1 MAALG
6 SRATLPS
13 AAERR
18 PEIHHVPW
26 PPHAHEVAFD
36 YEGLVRTAYIL
47 CAFGFAVLAGLL
59 IRRSIPANRA
69 FIPWLAIG
77 SWSSS
82 WSSSCS
88 GRTS

>member
-6 SRATLPS
+6 QPRTLS
-13 AAERR
+13 QRR
-18 PEIHHVPW
+18 QNGGLQYITFPGTR
-26 PPHAHEVAFD
+26 HAHEVAFD

-82 WSSSCS
+82 CS

>member
-6 SRATLPS
+6 QPRYASQ
-13 AAERR
+13 RR
-18 PEIHHVPW
+18 QNGGLRSITFPGTR
-26 PPHAHEVAFD
+26 HAHEVAFD
-36 YEGLVRTAYIL
+36 YEGLIRTAYIL

-82 WSSSCS
+82 CS

>member
-1 MAALG
+1 
-6 SRATLPS
+6 
-13 AAERR
+13 
-18 PEIHHVPW
+18 
-26 PPHAHEVAFD
+26 VAFD

-47 CAFGFAVLAGLL
+47 CAFRFAVLAGLL

-82 WSSSCS
+82 CS